1 MYTTIKGI
9 NAVSW
14 YNLDGIKRGQD
25 QPLPVTL
32 WGHPS
37 PVTRSWLAIDLITME
52 WERKMREEGP
62 LALRMRPPSLD
73 EFAGQSDL
81 LGEGKPLRRLITA
94 DRVPSMIFCGPPG
107 TGKTT
112 LALIIA
118 STTRAAFIQLN
129 AVTAGVKD
137 IREVVGNARE
147 RWSLQNRR
155 TILFIDEIHRFNKA
169 QQDALLAAVE
179 QGTVIFIGATTENPF
194 FYLNGPLL
202 SRTRLFVFE
211 PLAAGEILNLLQ
223 RALADDERG
232 LGKLDL
238 EAEPEALRHLAD
250 RANGDAR
257 TALNALELSVI
268 IAERRDG
275 KIMITA
281 ETAAEALRSRAYTYD
296 RAGDDHYDI
305 ASALI
310 KSIRGSDPDAALYWI
325 ARMLKGGEDPLFIA
339 RRLVISAAEDIG
351 NADPQALVLAVAAS
365 QAVQLIGLPEG
376 RIPLAQAAV
385 YLAAAPKSN
394 ASYKAIEEALAAVEE
409 SGSYRVPAHLRG
421 TGYRGAARL
430 GHGKG
435 YLYPHDYPGHFVEQ
449 RYLPPELAGKRFYR
463 PGEEGFERQIRERL
477 NKLRHIRK
485 EAAVKEI
492 EREDG
497 RPSSGGAEE
506 NKRLKS
512 KERKE

>member
-1 MYTTIKGI
+1 MY
-9 NAVSW
+9 
-14 YNLDGIKRGQD
+14 KRQ
-25 QPLPVTL
+25 
-32 WGHPS
+32 
-37 PVTRSWLAIDLITME
+37 
-52 WERKMREEGP
+52 
-62 LALRMRPPSLD
+62 
-73 EFAGQSDL
+73 
-81 LGEGKPLRRLITA
+81 
-94 DRVPSMIFCGPPG
+94 
-107 TGKTT
+107 
-112 LALIIA
+112 
-118 STTRAAFIQLN
+118 
-129 AVTAGVKD
+129 
-137 IREVVGNARE
+137 
-147 RWSLQNRR
+147 
-155 TILFIDEIHRFNKA
+155 
-169 QQDALLAAVE
+169 
-179 QGTVIFIGATTENPF
+179 
-194 FYLNGPLL
+194 
-202 SRTRLFVFE
+202 VFE

-376 RIPLAQAAV
+376 RIPLAQAAA

-421 TGYRGAARL
+421 TGLSLIHILKASGEKGSAGPLLPFISARALFSRCRRKISAATRCTASITGLTPQRRSRSMPPAGGA
-430 GHGKG
+430 
-435 YLYPHDYPGHFVEQ
+435 DVS
-449 RYLPPELAGKRFYR
+449 LPWAQPPAVFSRR
-463 PGEEGFERQIRERL
+463 RQT
-477 NKLRHIRK
+477 RK
-485 EAAVKEI
+485 E
-492 EREDG
+492 
-497 RPSSGGAEE
+497 
-506 NKRLKS
+506 L
-512 KERKE
+512 

>member
-1 MYTTIKGI
+1 
-9 NAVSW
+9 
-14 YNLDGIKRGQD
+14 
-25 QPLPVTL
+25 
-32 WGHPS
+32 
-37 PVTRSWLAIDLITME
+37 
-52 WERKMREEGP
+52 MREEGP
-62 LALRMRPPSLD
+62 LALRMRPRSLE
-73 EFAGQSDL
+73 EFAGQPDL
-81 LGEGKPLRRLITA
+81 LGEGKPLRRLITS
-94 DRVPSMIFCGPPG
+94 DRVPSMIFYGPPG

-118 STTRAAFIQLN
+118 ATTRATFAQLN

-137 IREVVGNARE
+137 IRDVVAGARE

-194 FYLNGPLL
+194 FYLNSPLL

-211 PLAAGEILNLLQ
+211 PMGTDEILKLLQ
-223 RALADDERG
+223 RALSDDERG
-232 LGKLDL
+232 LGKL
-238 EAEPEALRHLAD
+238 EAETDPRALRCLAD
-250 RANGDAR
+250 GANGDAR
-257 TALNALELSVI
+257 TALNALELSVSL
-268 IAERRDG
+268 AERRGG
-275 KIMITA
+275 KIKITA
-281 ETAAEALRSRAYTYD
+281 AAAAEAMRSRAYTYD
-296 RAGDDHYDI
+296 RAGDNHYDM

-351 NADPQALVLAVAAS
+351 NADPQALPLAVAAS

-376 RIPLAQAAV
+376 RIPLAQAAI

-394 ASYKAIEEALAAVEE
+394 ASYKAIEEALTAVEE
-409 SGSYRVPAHLRG
+409 GGSHRVPAHLRG

-449 RYLPPELAGKRFYR
+449 SYLPPALAGKRFYR
-463 PGEEGFERQIRERL
+463 PGVEGFERQIGERL
-477 NKLRHIRK
+477 EELNRKRDAADRDRK
-485 EAAVKEI
+485 E
-492 EREDG
+492 
-497 RPSSGGAEE
+497 
-506 NKRLKS
+506 KS
-512 KERKE
+512 KEPGGAAGEIKGRRKNEEGKNRS